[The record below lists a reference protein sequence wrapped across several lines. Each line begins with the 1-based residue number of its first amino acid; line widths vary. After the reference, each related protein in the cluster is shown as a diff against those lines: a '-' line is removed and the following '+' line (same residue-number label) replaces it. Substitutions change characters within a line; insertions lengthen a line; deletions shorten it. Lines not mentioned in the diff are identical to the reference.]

1 MKYVGKVLYG
11 KFKEHSI
18 NVNDSGSEIW
28 ISQSM
33 YHDKNQAD
41 CIIGKKISGK
51 PAVVAW
57 EKYEEIQTK
66 ANMGK
71 IVGSTALFGVVG
83 AVVSSNTGKGV
94 KYNVVVEYDDGEKS
108 LLQME
113 QKGYEVFLSVGF
125 GLKKEVTVPIKEAS
139 NSNYHE
145 KREIY
150 INEEKLE
157 VSLKRANLFLEEKD
171 WKTAADYYNA
181 ILDVD
186 PEYEP
191 AYTGLLCSEL
201 QISSENELINQ
212 QKSLNEYTNYK
223 YALRF
228 ADAQRKEQLLEYEN
242 IRENENWYKS
252 GVKLFDEG
260 LYQEAINNFE
270 KVIGYKD
277 SNEYINKSIDKYD
290 INREQSYNEAMQLMQ
305 KGNYNLALKKFQEA
319 SGWKDA
325 DIKIKECKNR
335 IAKIE
340 ANKKKKAEEAR
351 RERDIKDK
359 KRNIVAITIGLIAVL
374 LLVTVTFFAM
384 GGR

>member
-212 QKSLNEYTNYK
+212 QKSLNEYN
-223 YALRF
+223 
-228 ADAQRKEQLLEYEN
+228 
-242 IRENENWYKS
+242 
-252 GVKLFDEG
+252 KLYMSF
-260 LYQEAINNFE
+260 
-270 KVIGYKD
+270 
-277 SNEYINKSIDKYD
+277 
-290 INREQSYNEAMQLMQ
+290 
-305 KGNYNLALKKFQEA
+305 
-319 SGWKDA
+319 
-325 DIKIKECKNR
+325 
-335 IAKIE
+335 
-340 ANKKKKAEEAR
+340 
-351 RERDIKDK
+351 
-359 KRNIVAITIGLIAVL
+359 
-374 LLVTVTFFAM
+374 
-384 GGR
+384 